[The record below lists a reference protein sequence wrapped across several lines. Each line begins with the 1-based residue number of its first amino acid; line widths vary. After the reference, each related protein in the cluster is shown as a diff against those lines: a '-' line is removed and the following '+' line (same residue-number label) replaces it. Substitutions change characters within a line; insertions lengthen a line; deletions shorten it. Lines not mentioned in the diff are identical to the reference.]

1 MLKLNRQC
9 DLVSAAPI
17 RLSSVSCMF
26 AHTSNK
32 ASIWLGQLRL
42 ALMNSLTGMFINLG
56 GGNLPVALKYERSA
70 DSG

>member
-9 DLVSAAPI
+9 VLVSDAPI

-42 ALMNSLTGMFINLG
+42 ALMNSLTGMVLPNILE
-56 GGNLPVALKYERSA
+56 GGNLPVALK
-70 DSG
+70 